1 MNVHD
6 LKWPRRFLDLA
17 YQVASW
23 SKDPSTQV
31 GAVVVDQQGH
41 PMSFGFNGMP
51 KGVNDNDDSRNERP
65 TRYFYYEHA
74 ERNAI
79 YLSRRNLE
87 GCVMVV
93 THHPCPGCARAIV
106 QAGISHLYVDD
117 RHGISWAKERGV
129 EAWEASTNIL
139 REGGV
144 EVVML
149 QRYIHW
155 AHLAEEELHGNG

>member
-6 LKWPRRFLDLA
+6 IKWPRRFLDLA

-51 KGVNDNDDSRNERP
+51 KGVDDYDESRNERP
-65 TRYFYYEHA
+65 TKYFYYEHA
-74 ERNAI
+74 ERNSI
-79 YLSRRNLE
+79 YLARRSLE
-87 GCVMVV
+87 DCVMVV

-106 QAGISHLYVDD
+106 QSGISHLYIDHK
-117 RHGISWAKERGV
+117 HGAEWSRARDE
-129 EAWEASTNIL
+129 EAYLASTAIL
-139 REGGV
+139 KEGGV
-144 EVVML
+144 EVIFL
-149 QRYIHW
+149 QRYVHFMHDTE
-155 AHLAEEELHGNG
+155 AVERM